1 MCVDMKA
8 YYKDIWRAIKYNKKR
23 FGAMML
29 ITILGVTMLTGLRAA
44 CHDLRITAD
53 AFFDE
58 QNLHDI
64 CVVSTMGLTSEDV
77 ETLAKLED
85 VEAVEGSYSE
95 IVKVWL
101 EEQNKSAE
109 IKTISEKGISMPYLQ
124 EGKLPEKANEIAVT
138 ENFLQVTGK
147 QLGDVVTLDEE
158 ESEVS
163 GEINEPN
170 LLITEYTITGIVIDP
185 MNVNSQDDIMAFRS
199 NSNTDYTFFVLPE
212 AVESEVYSAVYL
224 TMKNV
229 NGVMCYSSD
238 YEEKIKSLVDI
249 INKEI
254 KGKREQAR
262 YDKITGD
269 AWEKIAEAKAE
280 ADEEFAK
287 ADKEIADAKEELA
300 KGKQELA
307 DGREEIEKAKVEL
320 EDGKK
325 EIAKSKM
332 EIVDGLKQLEEGQLQ
347 LNQEKEQLQ
356 QSEIQFGQMAL
367 IPGMDISAMQ
377 QQIEV
382 GKQEVEAAQEEL
394 DRKKQQ
400 LINGKIE
407 LEKSEK
413 ELLDSEKEVAEAELE
428 LKDGEAELLEGE
440 KELQDNIEKLE
451 KEREDV
457 YQEIAEAEKEVR
469 DIEMPQWYIQ
479 DRNSLSSYA
488 NIESDASCIE
498 SVGRAFPV
506 IFFTVAILIGLTT
519 ITRMVEEERG
529 LIGTYKALGFSD
541 GEIRRKY
548 LYYAAGASVI
558 GGILGNICG
567 FIVLPKIIFIIFAV
581 LYQLP
586 KYVYAFDYVYGIG
599 GMALFTGGIVIAA
612 WATCEVELCHMPATL
627 MRPKAPKA
635 GMRVFLEKVTPI
647 WSRLSFLNKV
657 TARNLFRYKKRLF
670 MTVGGIMGC
679 TALLL
684 CGFVIKDSVS
694 ELLEGQYKRIY
705 IYDIMAVAAEDEND
719 KLRSYVDQIPEVE
732 SYRNLLVDSLKI
744 LNEEGVEESVQLFV
758 LPTGKDLKNY
768 IRLENALGDEVELAT
783 NGILVTQNA
792 ANRLGFRIEDQVY
805 LQNRKLVKKEVEVS
819 GLITNYLGNNVYMTQ
834 ALYEELFG
842 EYQENALLINLV
854 EGCEDSIRI
863 AEELEEKEGILAVD
877 SVQERREQF
886 AVAFYLINVVVY
898 IIIIMAAGLALV
910 VLFTLATT
918 NISER
923 ERELATIKVLG
934 FYDKEVHSYVNKE
947 TLILTGIGIVLG
959 LPIGRYLGG
968 CLTNALNMPGIFFAV
983 KLQLISYLITVILS
997 VSFALFVDFLTDRTL
1012 DKIDPVEAL
1021 KSVE

>member
-1 MCVDMKA
+1 
-8 YYKDIWRAIKYNKKR
+8 
-23 FGAMML
+23 MML

-101 EEQNKSAE
+101 GEQNKSAE
-109 IKTISEKGISMPYLQ
+109 IKTISEKGISMPYIQ

-170 LLITEYTITGIVIDP
+170 FLITEYTITGIVIDP

-254 KGKREQAR
+254 KGNREQAR

-413 ELLDSEKEVAEAELE
+413 ELLDSEKEV
-428 LKDGEAELLEGE
+428 
-440 KELQDNIEKLE
+440 
-451 KEREDV
+451 
-457 YQEIAEAEKEVR
+457 R

-558 GGILGNICG
+558 GGILGKSN
-567 FIVLPKIIFIIFAV
+567 
-581 LYQLP
+581 
-586 KYVYAFDYVYGIG
+586 
-599 GMALFTGGIVIAA
+599 
-612 WATCEVELCHMPATL
+612 
-627 MRPKAPKA
+627 
-635 GMRVFLEKVTPI
+635 
-647 WSRLSFLNKV
+647 S
-657 TARNLFRYKKRLF
+657 
-670 MTVGGIMGC
+670 
-679 TALLL
+679 
-684 CGFVIKDSVS
+684 
-694 ELLEGQYKRIY
+694 
-705 IYDIMAVAAEDEND
+705 
-719 KLRSYVDQIPEVE
+719 
-732 SYRNLLVDSLKI
+732 
-744 LNEEGVEESVQLFV
+744 
-758 LPTGKDLKNY
+758 
-768 IRLENALGDEVELAT
+768 
-783 NGILVTQNA
+783 
-792 ANRLGFRIEDQVY
+792 
-805 LQNRKLVKKEVEVS
+805 
-819 GLITNYLGNNVYMTQ
+819 
-834 ALYEELFG
+834 
-842 EYQENALLINLV
+842 NLV
-854 EGCEDSIRI
+854 EI
-863 AEELEEKEGILAVD
+863 IL
-877 SVQERREQF
+877 F
-886 AVAFYLINVVVY
+886 
-898 IIIIMAAGLALV
+898 
-910 VLFTLATT
+910 
-918 NISER
+918 
-923 ERELATIKVLG
+923 K
-934 FYDKEVHSYVNKE
+934 
-947 TLILTGIGIVLG
+947 
-959 LPIGRYLGG
+959 
-968 CLTNALNMPGIFFAV
+968 
-983 KLQLISYLITVILS
+983 
-997 VSFALFVDFLTDRTL
+997 
-1012 DKIDPVEAL
+1012 
-1021 KSVE
+1021 